1 MGKKE
6 VLIIDDDEGFQ
17 FYLAQLFKKK
27 YPSVD
32 LLQAYD
38 GKEAT
43 EMLATSEQLPELIFL
58 DINMPVMN
66 GIEFLE
72 HRQAQFKANEIK
84 IVVITSSHSD
94 RDKELMRKFS
104 YVDDFI
110 VKPVFERAIKKH
122 IENL

>member
-32 LLQAYD
+32 LMQAYD

-43 EMLATSEQLPELIFL
+43 E
-58 DINMPVMN
+58 
-66 GIEFLE
+66 
-72 HRQAQFKANEIK
+72 
-84 IVVITSSHSD
+84 
-94 RDKELMRKFS
+94 
-104 YVDDFI
+104 
-110 VKPVFERAIKKH
+110 
-122 IENL
+122 

>member
-32 LLQAYD
+32 LMQAYD

-43 EMLATSEQLPELIFL
+43 ELLATCSQLPGLIFL

-72 HRQAQFKANEIK
+72 HRQAQFKANEVK